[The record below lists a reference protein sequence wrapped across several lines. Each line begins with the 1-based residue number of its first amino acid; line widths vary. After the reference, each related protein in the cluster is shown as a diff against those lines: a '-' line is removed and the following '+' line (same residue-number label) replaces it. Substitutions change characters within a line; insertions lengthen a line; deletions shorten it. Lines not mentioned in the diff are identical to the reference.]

1 MASTRWSPTS
11 LAVHSSLL
19 HWPSRNHSAAS
30 QVDVASLP
38 PGSADITL
46 VIDSITG
53 DNGRLGF
60 DPTTNCIGVA
70 AAAVLE
76 LLGHRVVPGAG
87 AAAGRTGGSGS
98 GGVSGGGAVTLR
110 LSLEKGLPL
119 GSGLG
124 SSAASAAAAAEA
136 VSDWGGGVRAG
147 GVCPWLSLKIVVQF
161 FM

>member
-1 MASTRWSPTS
+1 M
-11 LAVHSSLL
+11 
-19 HWPSRNHSAAS
+19 
-30 QVDVASLP
+30 ASLP